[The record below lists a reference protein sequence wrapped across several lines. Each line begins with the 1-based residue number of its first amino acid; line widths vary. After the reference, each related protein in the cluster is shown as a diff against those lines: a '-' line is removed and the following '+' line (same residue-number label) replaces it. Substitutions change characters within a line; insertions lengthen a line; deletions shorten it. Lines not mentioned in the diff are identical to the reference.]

1 MSRRT
6 RFILV
11 ASLVVVL
18 AVAAASLASGA
29 MVLPGFL
36 AAETA
41 TFASG
46 KGVLSIEGGA
56 AMRCEKDLGHATFN
70 AGSTNLG
77 PFTLDFEG
85 CTQGGEPCMS
95 LGDLSLTILVSGEWH
110 LVLLEG
116 TPMKWFILFLPKET
130 HIECPKAAIKLLLV
144 KGSILGLLE
153 KKSGEKS
160 KKFNIKLEQT
170 NGVQSEKFYEN
181 NAGGKIESTLAT
193 SQEGGKAKKSALES
207 EGDAFE
213 FPNENDFAN

>member
-6 RFILV
+6 RFILF
-11 ASLVVVL
+11 ASLVMVL
-18 AVAAASLASGA
+18 VAAAASLASGA

-36 AAETA
+36 NPETA
-41 TFASG
+41 TLAST
-46 KGVLSIEGGA
+46 KGALSVEGGA
-56 AMRCEKDLGHATFN
+56 SVTCEKDLGHATFN
-70 AGSTNLG
+70 ASSTNLG
-77 PFTLDFEG
+77 PFTLDFEE

-95 LGDLSLTILVSGEWH
+95 LGDLSLTILTSGEWH

-130 HIECPKAAIKLLLV
+130 HIECPGAAVKLLLV

-153 KKSGEKS
+153 LKSGEKA
-160 KKFNIKLEQT
+160 KKFNVKLGQA

-181 NAGGKIESTLAT
+181 NAGEKITSELTT
-193 SQEGGKAKKSALES
+193 SQEGGKAKKSGLES

-213 FPNENDFAN
+213 FATENEFKN